1 MKERRNKGEILAV
14 ILLTAM
20 IVGAFLVVPGWRQ
33 RRPSGYSA
41 FIPVPAGVKAAEI
54 SPWEQAVRQV
64 KEDRGEPMGKQ
75 AKIEIPAQLKHYSDT
90 RRFLAVQVAEWR
102 EHRFETPQDFTD
114 LAELIRRGELV
125 EVKTVGENHILYG
138 VGGSADKEQFTHYD
152 KSTGKRITLYDETE
166 LSEEYAKLDEAL
178 TSLKSESEALRK
190 ELAAVP
196 KRERS
201 RRAEL
206 QTQLTRT
213 EKSLKSERERKEM
226 LEGFYGDAERRREL
240 FTDYENLSSLSKD
253 FSGRTYKLGEAASR
267 REMKVRMLSHLRPEA
282 RVVLEE
288 IARSYKQKFDRP
300 LPITSLVRPDEYQHM
315 LSRENPNATLIAT
328 PPHSTGLAF
337 DIYYRFMTAE
347 EQSYV
352 MGELARLKDEGRIE
366 VLRENRDHYHVFAFI
381 DGGRPSEGLIRESL
395 NKTSSA
401 KRTEETP
408 SKEKEKE
415 KASDK
420 SDGEEKR
427 AAKKETAKKV
437 VKSEATKKESKSKK
451 RR

>member
-1 MKERRNKGEILAV
+1 LREQRNKGEILAV

-33 RRPSGYSA
+33 RRQSGYSA
-41 FIPVPAGVKAAEI
+41 LIPVPSAVKAAEI

-75 AKIEIPAQLKHYSDT
+75 AKVEIPGQLKHYSDT

-114 LAELIRRGELV
+114 LAELIRRGELL
-125 EVKTVGENHILYG
+125 ELKTVGENHILYG
-138 VGGSADKEQFTHYD
+138 VGGSADKEPFTHYD
-152 KSTGKRITLYDETE
+152 KTTGKRITLYSEAELADEH
-166 LSEEYAKLDEAL
+166 AQLDEAL
-178 TSLKSESEALRK
+178 QSLKSESEALRK
-190 ELAAVP
+190 ELTDVP

-201 RRAEL
+201 RRTEL
-206 QTQLTRT
+206 QTQLTRA
-213 EKSLKSERERKEM
+213 ERSLKSERERKEL
-226 LEGFYGDAERRREL
+226 LEYFYGDADRRREL
-240 FTDYENLSSLSKD
+240 FAEYENLSSLAGD
-253 FSGRTYKLGEAASR
+253 FSGRAYKLGEASSR
-267 REMKVRMLSHLRPEA
+267 KEMKVRMLSHLRPEA
-282 RVVLEE
+282 AAVLEE
-288 IARSYKQKFDRP
+288 LARSYRQKFDRP
-300 LPITSLVRPDEYQHM
+300 LPVTSLVRPDEYQHM

-337 DIYYRFMTAE
+337 DIYYRFMSAE

-352 MGELARLKDEGRIE
+352 MDELARLKDEGRIE

-395 NKTSSA
+395 SKTSA
-401 KRTEETP
+401 ARRTQETD
-408 SKEKEKE
+408 SKEKE

-420 SDGEEKR
+420 SGREEKKT
-427 AAKKETAKKV
+427 AKKEATKKV
-437 VKSEATKKESKSKK
+437 LKQEATKKESRSRK